1 MIKLMI
7 TDLDDTLY
15 SWIGFFIPAF
25 YGMLD
30 ELSSILGIPK
40 SALIQEY
47 KQVHQ
52 RKGSVEYP
60 FATLLLPSVKKA
72 YPNATEEELLQ
83 ALNPAFHKFNSI
95 RKQKLELYSG
105 VKETLNTITKM
116 NIKIVGY
123 TDSAAENG
131 FYRLIRLQIADFF
144 QHVYVSESQL
154 KLTENFSDREKTQ
167 VVSGKKPNPE
177 VIKKICDQENVA
189 ASETLYI
196 GDSMTKD
203 IYMAKRAEVTAVLCK
218 YPTSEKVQTDLYKK
232 LVAISHWTTE
242 DFKKEQEIKEL
253 CKKENIYPDYIISSF
268 NEILS
273 IIQQLNT

>member
-1 MIKLMI
+1 MIKLVI

-60 FATLLLPSVKKA
+60 FATLLLPSVRKA

-154 KLTENFSDREKTQ
+154 ELTENFSDREKTQ

-177 VIKKICDQENVA
+177 VIKKICEQENVA

-253 CKKENIYPDYIISSF
+253 CKKENIYPDYIINSF
-268 NEILS
+268 DEILS